1 MIKDRQSKLNVLVI
15 SVFLVSIA
23 ILALQ
28 TQLSS
33 KAYAVDNNWYVGE
46 GVTKDMYVKYKMSH
60 FDTNNGREFTMTI
73 YFKDQDDKENWI
85 APVFVEDRGKV
96 VNGTFLLSPLDLTAL
111 GTSKIPPE
119 MTKYRSAYSGSLQW
133 LAAFVPKPGQ
143 SLNSASWGK
152 IASIGG
158 SEIKPSGHQELNI
171 PAFKDPVD
179 TVRVEYYKGVASN
192 TYILNEFPYPVM
204 AKTYVDVT
212 TGSAPIQFQY
222 ILVETGKGQPVMPEA
237 SIVEVTPP
245 LKERTARGD
254 YYVSLDWKPPIITV
268 GNETTFTIDVLD
280 KDQIPVSQSSYNFMI
295 MGSNNT
301 IITDLKNQLAREGTN
316 THSITFDQPG
326 MVTVKVKINSVRGM
340 GTGIFTEQAE
350 FQVPVK

>member
-1 MIKDRQSKLNVLVI
+1 MTKDRLPKLQIFIISVLV
-15 SVFLVSIA
+15 SSA
-23 ILALQ
+23 ILATTGLKF
-28 TQLSS
+28 SD
-33 KAYAVDNNWYVGE
+33 AFAVDNNWYVGE

-73 YFKDQDDKENWI
+73 YFKEQDDKGNWI
-85 APVFVEDRGKV
+85 APVFVEDQGKV
-96 VNGTFLLSPLDLTAL
+96 INGTFILSPLDLTAL

-119 MTKYRSAYSGSLQW
+119 MSKYRSAYAGSLQW
-133 LAAFVPKPGQ
+133 LAAFVPKPGL
-143 SLNSASWGK
+143 SLTAGSWGK

-158 SEIKPSGHQELNI
+158 SEIKPSGNQELKI

-179 TVRVEYYKGVASN
+179 TIRVEYYKGVASN

-222 ILVETGKGQPVMPEA
+222 ILVETGKGQPPIPEA

-254 YYVSLDWKPPIITV
+254 YYVSLDWKPPIITA
-268 GNETTFTIDVLD
+268 GTETTFTVDIAD
-280 KDQIPVSQSSYNFMI
+280 KDQFPVTQASYDFMI

-301 IITDLKNQLAREGTN
+301 ILLDLKNQVAREGTKS
-316 THSITFDQPG
+316 HSITFEQPG
-326 MVTVKVKINSVRGM
+326 IATVKIKVTSVRGID
-340 GTGIFTEQAE
+340 TGIFTEQVE

>member
-1 MIKDRQSKLNVLVI
+1 MTKDQLLKLQIFIVSVLV
-15 SVFLVSIA
+15 SSAL
-23 ILALQ
+23 LATTDL
-28 TQLSS
+28 LIS
-33 KAYAVDNNWYVGE
+33 KAFAVDNNWYVGE
-46 GVTKDMYVKYKMSH
+46 GVTKDMYVKYRMSH

-73 YFKDQDDKENWI
+73 YFKDQDDKGNWI
-85 APVFVEDRGKV
+85 APVFVEDQGKV
-96 VNGTFLLSPLDLTAL
+96 FNGTFLLSPLDLTAL
-111 GTSKIPPE
+111 GTSQIPPE
-119 MTKYRSAYSGSLQW
+119 MNKYRSAYANSLQW

-143 SLNSASWGK
+143 SLNAGSWGK

-158 SEIKPSGHQELNI
+158 SEIKPAGHQELKI

-222 ILVETGKGQPVMPEA
+222 ILLETDKGQPAMPEA

-254 YYVSLDWKPPIITV
+254 YYVSLDWKPPIITA
-268 GNETTFTIDVLD
+268 GNETTFTVEMLD
-280 KDQIPVSQSSYNFMI
+280 KDQFPVTQASYDLII

-301 IITDLKNQLAREGTN
+301 ILLDLKNQLAREGTKS
-316 THSITFDQPG
+316 HSITFDQPG
-326 MVTVKVKINSVRGM
+326 IVSVKITVNSVKGVT
-340 GTGIFTEQAE
+340 TGIFTEQVE

>member
-1 MIKDRQSKLNVLVI
+1 MTKAELSKLQISIITVLI
-15 SVFLVSIA
+15 SSSV
-23 ILALQ
+23 LATTDL
-28 TQLSS
+28 LFSN
-33 KAYAVDNNWYVGE
+33 AFAVDNNWYVGE

-73 YFKDQDDKENWI
+73 YFKDQDDKGNWI
-85 APVFVEDRGKV
+85 SPVFVEDQGKV
-96 VNGTFLLSPLDLTAL
+96 INGTFLLSPLDLTAL
-111 GTSKIPPE
+111 GTSEIPPE
-119 MTKYRSAYSGSLQW
+119 MTKYRSAYANSLQW

-143 SLNSASWGK
+143 SLNAGSWGK

-158 SEIKPSGHQELNI
+158 SEIKPAGHQELNI

-179 TVRVEYYKGVASN
+179 SVRVEYYKGIASN

-222 ILVETGKGQPVMPEA
+222 ILVETGKGEPAIPES

-245 LKERTARGD
+245 LKERTERGD
-254 YYVSLDWKPPIITV
+254 FYVSLDWNPPTITS
-268 GNETTFTIDVLD
+268 GQETTFNIEVTD
-280 KDQIPVSQSSYNFMI
+280 KDQFPVTQASYDFI
-295 MGSNNT
+295 AIGSNNT
-301 IITDLKNQLAREGTN
+301 ILLDLKNQLAREGTKS
-316 THSITFDQPG
+316 HSITFDQPG
-326 MVTVKVKINSVRGM
+326 IVTIKIQVNSVKGVT
-340 GTGIFTEQAE
+340 TGIFTEQVE

>member
-1 MIKDRQSKLNVLVI
+1 MIKDQLSKLQIFIISVLV
-15 SVFLVSIA
+15 SSAL
-23 ILALQ
+23 LATTDL
-28 TQLSS
+28 LFSN
-33 KAYAVDNNWYVGE
+33 AFAVDNNWYVGE
-46 GVTKDMYVKYKMSH
+46 GVTKDMYVKYRMSH

-73 YFKDQDDKENWI
+73 YFKDQDDKGNWI
-85 APVFVEDRGKV
+85 APVFVEDQGKV
-96 VNGTFLLSPLDLTAL
+96 LNGTFLLSPLDLTAL
-111 GTSKIPPE
+111 GTSQIPPE
-119 MTKYRSAYSGSLQW
+119 MNKYRSAYASSLQW

-143 SLNSASWGK
+143 SLTAGSWGK

-254 YYVSLDWKPPIITV
+254 YYVSLDWKPPVITT
-268 GNETTFTIDVLD
+268 GNETTFTVEIAD
-280 KDQIPVSQSSYNFMI
+280 KDQFPVTQASYDLII

-301 IITDLKNQLAREGTN
+301 ILLDMKNQLAREGIKS
-316 THSITFDQPG
+316 HIITFDQPG
-326 MVTVKVKINSVRGM
+326 IVTVKIKVTSVKGVT
-340 GTGIFTEQAE
+340 TGIFTEQVE
-350 FQVPVK
+350 FQIPVK

>member
-1 MIKDRQSKLNVLVI
+1 VLI
-15 SVFLVSIA
+15 SSAV
-23 ILALQ
+23 LATTDL
-28 TQLSS
+28 LFSN
-33 KAYAVDNNWYVGE
+33 AFAVDNNWYVGE

-73 YFKDQDDKENWI
+73 YFKDQDDKGNWI
-85 APVFVEDRGKV
+85 SPVFVEDQGKV
-96 VNGTFLLSPLDLTAL
+96 INGTFLLSPLDLTAL
-111 GTSKIPPE
+111 GTSEIPPE
-119 MTKYRSAYSGSLQW
+119 MTKYRSADANSLQW

-143 SLNSASWGK
+143 SLNAGSWGK

-158 SEIKPSGHQELNI
+158 SEIKPAGHQELNI

-179 TVRVEYYKGVASN
+179 SVRVEYYKGIASN

-222 ILVETGKGQPVMPEA
+222 ILVETGKGEPAIPES

-245 LKERTARGD
+245 LKERTERGD
-254 YYVSLDWKPPIITV
+254 FYVSLDWNPPTITS
-268 GNETTFTIDVLD
+268 GQETTFNIEVTD
-280 KDQIPVSQSSYNFMI
+280 KDQFPVTQASYDFI
-295 MGSNNT
+295 AIGSNNT
-301 IITDLKNQLAREGTN
+301 ILLDLKNQLAREGTKS
-316 THSITFDQPG
+316 HSITFDQPG
-326 MVTVKVKINSVRGM
+326 IVTIKIQVNSVKGVT
-340 GTGIFTEQAE
+340 TGIFTEQVE